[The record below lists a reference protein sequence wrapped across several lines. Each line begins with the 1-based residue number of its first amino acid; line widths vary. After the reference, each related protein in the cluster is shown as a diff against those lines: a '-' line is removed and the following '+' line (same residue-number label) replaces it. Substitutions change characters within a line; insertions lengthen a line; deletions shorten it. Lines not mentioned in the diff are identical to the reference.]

1 MASTYVS
8 NGKRGIPLPPSTS
21 QTHYAMYKT
30 EGVDAIATIT
40 EVRSQTSDL
49 IDQVQTSKRG
59 IMIQR
64 NNDPQAVLLSWEMYR
79 KIKDRVN
86 LTEL

>member
-1 MASTYVS
+1 
-8 NGKRGIPLPPSTS
+8 
-21 QTHYAMYKT
+21 MYKT

-40 EVRSQTSDL
+40 EVRSKTSEL
-49 IDQVQTSKRG
+49 IDQARSSKHG

-64 NNDPQAVLLSWEMYR
+64 NNDPQAVLISWDLYQ

-86 LTEL
+86 LREL